1 MIYYIYI
8 LNIQYMSSSS
18 NTDKKLNN
26 NNIQRH
32 DKISESINIH
42 QERSVPNENG
52 EYTIGYN
59 IKEVIQDK
67 LMDLK
72 MQHETFKDKDLSSKR
87 NRLR

>member
-1 MIYYIYI
+1 
-8 LNIQYMSSSS
+8 MSSSS

-26 NNIQRH
+26 NDIQRH
-32 DKISESINIH
+32 DKISKSTNIH
-42 QERSVPNENG
+42 QERSVPNENA
-52 EYTIGYN
+52 EYTISYD